1 MYNSTFQCP
10 RYSMDRHVDD
20 SSKLH
25 LQLMCDLVSKQQQQ
39 ITQLCNALYSVT
51 QVTDGTFIWKITDYK
66 QRFIESIY
74 KNTELVSEPFY
85 TTRFGYKMAASVF
98 LNGNGSG
105 EGKYLSVYI
114 KILQG
119 EYDNILDWPF
129 LLPIS
134 FTLYDQNADPE
145 KRANITESFVPDPTW
160 KHFQKP
166 VKDVDQLG
174 FGYPK
179 FVSHEILKTR
189 DFIKGDAIIL
199 KVKVDNSQI
208 GIH

>member
-1 MYNSTFQCP
+1 MLQAA
-10 RYSMDRHVDD
+10 RYSLDRHLDD
-20 SSKLH
+20 STKHH
-25 LQLMCDLVSKQQQQ
+25 LQLMCDLVQKQQTQ
-39 ITQLCNALYSVT
+39 ISHLCNALYSVT
-51 QVTDGTFIWKITDYK
+51 QVTDGTFVWKITDYK
-66 QRFIESIY
+66 QKFIESMY
-74 KNTELVSEPFY
+74 KNTEIVSEPFY
-85 TTRFGYKMAASVF
+85 SSRYGYKMAASVF

-105 EGKYLSVYI
+105 EGKYLSIYI

-134 FTLYDQNADPE
+134 FTLYDQNADTD
-145 KRANITESFVPDPTW
+145 KRANITESFVPDSTW

-179 FVSHEILKTR
+179 FVSHDILKTR
-189 DFIKGDAIIL
+189 DYIKGDSLIL
-199 KVKVDNSQI
+199 RVKVDNSHSIIQ
-208 GIH
+208 

>member
-1 MYNSTFQCP
+1 MERHTEESTN
-10 RYSMDRHVDD
+10 
-20 SSKLH
+20 LH
-25 LQLMCDLVSKQQQQ
+25 LDLMCDLVKKQQDQ

-51 QVTDGTFIWKITDYK
+51 QVTNGTFVWKITDYK
-66 QRFIESIY
+66 HKLIESMY

-85 TTRFGYKMAASVF
+85 TTRYGYKMAASVF

-114 KILQG
+114 KLLQG

-134 FTLYDQNADPE
+134 FTIFDQNPDPDN
-145 KRANITESFVPDPTW
+145 RANITESFVPDPTW

-166 VKDVDQLG
+166 IKDVDQLG

-179 FVSHEILKTR
+179 FVSHEVLKTR
-189 DFIKGDAIIL
+189 DYVKSDSIVI
-199 KVKVDNSQI
+199 KVKIDNSQFI
-208 GIH
+208 IP